1 MILQDLLIPDLDIV
15 FCGTAAGEI
24 SAKQQAYYAGPGN
37 QFYLVLNKIG
47 LTPELLPP
55 YEYKELLNYKIG
67 LTDLVKLTSGND
79 NVLSK
84 RDYDVANFIKKILQ
98 FQPKVVCFNGKK
110 AAAEFRGV
118 NTKDVNYGMMS
129 GTIGET
135 ILFCA
140 PSTSGSA
147 RRFWDEG
154 FWIDLTLIIN
164 QKNNLN

>member
-1 MILQDLLIPDLDIV
+1 MILQDLLKPDLDIV
-15 FCGTAAGEI
+15 FCGTAAGEV
-24 SAKQQAYYAGPGN
+24 SAKKQAYYAGPGN
-37 QFYLVLNKIG
+37 QFYPVLYSIG

-55 YEYKELLNYKIG
+55 NDYKELLNYEIG

-84 RDYDVANFIKKILQ
+84 RDYDVASFSKKIFL

-110 AAAEFRGV
+110 AAAEFWGV
-118 NTKDVNYGMMS
+118 KTKEIHYGLMA

-135 ILFCA
+135 RLFCA

-147 RRFWDEG
+147 RRFWDEDYWMELLK
-154 FWIDLTLIIN
+154 FKDFE
-164 QKNNLN
+164 